1 MTLSN
6 NPCVEISLRPITIGL
21 NNNKTVDGN
30 YELFD
35 PNTMPIT
42 FCP

>member
-21 NNNKTVDGN
+21 NNKTVDGN